1 MPTTPAKSASTDP
14 STSTPEAVNMS
25 TDKGTSN
32 SRTPNPSS
40 PLSTPA
46 SRLSIEKDGAGWAS
60 DKDTRPK
67 PLRPKFSELKTLEC
81 QVIRETNQ
89 RLGQVSYPLE
99 LGERDT
105 PVTLSQEDKIRVI
118 ANSIIARPGEL
129 LLTLS
134 ESLKQAMLDKLIK
147 KKITDQF
154 DIEDANG
161 FFRQDNLTTFLTA
174 NVEPIGKI
182 FKKMAEIPSSQN
194 SELKEALHPNSMTLA
209 LTFLTKVSELL
220 TNDVHNGH
228 FAEFCA
234 TVKKMATCKEQ
245 NVTLESH
252 IRNMSF
258 TTSILMALEDLPA
271 GSPTNSLQT
280 VNDNVEK
287 LAQKTEDLTLRVAK
301 ADSRLANTMNMVADI
316 KSEEVS
322 ARQAAN
328 ENKVR
333 IHNVSSITNFKENSF
348 RGKVDLVSDQCS
360 EIAGNRIFDV
370 ELITPRQGARYFESL
385 AILSFPTPGHKYKF
399 EKKFSD
405 YKKDN
410 TTTKLS
416 CSRPK
421 MAHNASDIFESDNQ
435 MRDQIRIHHDAKL
448 ASTKSPHAD
457 HAPLTDLQVKGI
469 QINLKQLKGPNRS
482 YFEFMDPTNGTFFLV
497 YHKSINPFSDHDFTQ
512 PIANRFVRK
521 MAETNKE
528 YLLKFKP
535 RVWKNNQ

>member
-1 MPTTPAKSASTDP
+1 MA
-14 STSTPEAVNMS
+14 
-25 TDKGTSN
+25 
-32 SRTPNPSS
+32 
-40 PLSTPA
+40 L
-46 SRLSIEKDGAGWAS
+46 AG
-60 DKDTRPK
+60 
-67 PLRPKFSELKTLEC
+67 
-81 QVIRETNQ
+81 
-89 RLGQVSYPLE
+89 
-99 LGERDT
+99 
-105 PVTLSQEDKIRVI
+105 
-118 ANSIIARPGEL
+118 
-129 LLTLS
+129 
-134 ESLKQAMLDKLIK
+134 
-147 KKITDQF
+147 
-154 DIEDANG
+154 
-161 FFRQDNLTTFLTA
+161 
-174 NVEPIGKI
+174 
-182 FKKMAEIPSSQN
+182 
-194 SELKEALHPNSMTLA
+194 
-209 LTFLTKVSELL
+209 TFLTKVSELL

-228 FAEFCA
+228 FGEFCA
-234 TVKKMATCKEQ
+234 TVNKMKTCTEQ

-258 TTSILMALEDLPA
+258 TTSILLALEDLPA

-280 VNDNVEK
+280 VNDNVET
-287 LAQKTEDLTLRVAK
+287 LAQKTKDLTLRVAK

-322 ARQAAN
+322 ARHAAN

-348 RGKVDLVSDQCS
+348 RGKVDLVSDQCG

-370 ELITPRQGARYFESL
+370 ELITPRPGARYFESL
-385 AILSFPTPGHKYKF
+385 AIISFPTPGHKYKF

-410 TTTKLS
+410 PTTKLS

-497 YHKSINPFSDHDFTQ
+497 YHKDINPFSDHDFTQ
-512 PIANRFVRK
+512 PIANRYVRN
-521 MAETNKE
+521 MAESTKE
-528 YLLKFKP
+528 YLRKFKP
-535 RVWKNNQ
+535 RVWKNNH